1 MKIRFYI
8 IGLGTLKDY
17 LIAKISEYNLENN
30 IIYLGA
36 KPANEARTYFKNADA
51 LYLGLKDEGF
61 VGKTIPNKLTFYM
74 QNAKP
79 IIASIG
85 GDAKQVLLESKG
97 AVICD
102 NSVEG
107 ITKAFE
113 QFKEL
118 DEPSKEKM
126 GLNNFEYFK
135 KHFDNE
141 IVLNKIEEELKRH
154 CN

>member
-1 MKIRFYI
+1 
-8 IGLGTLKDY
+8 
-17 LIAKISEYNLENN
+17 
-30 IIYLGA
+30 
-36 KPANEARTYFKNADA
+36 
-51 LYLGLKDEGF
+51 
-61 VGKTIPNKLTFYM
+61 M

-107 ITKAFE
+107 IVKAFE

-118 DEPSKEKM
+118 DDPSKEKM
-126 GLNNFEYFK
+126 GINNIEYFK
-135 KHFDNE
+135 KYFDNE
-141 IVLNKIEEELKRH
+141 IVLSKIEEELKKH